1 VRQACVL
8 GLWALQMPGSVLMSD
23 LLLGAACAQAQAL
36 DAAANEASGLDA
48 GTEPAPR
55 GPDAAMTDASPRAEA
70 SASDAAVTATAAR
83 VAAPAAPPS
92 NSPSSA
98 EPPPAALAPPAP
110 LPPTAPSERGQQVFA
125 GPPLKRKVPQ
135 KPHRSALGIW
145 WDHTTPVPIVFFT
158 PENLLGLGAG
168 LMTTWQMPKAW
179 RDRPS
184 NILLF
189 GVYTLRKQT
198 IAGGSYELHFA
209 DDRYVFLQDFRYIDW
224 PDRFYGIGNRTRD
237 KDREDFTDHYF
248 HLESEFDYRV
258 WSRMYL
264 GLRHQFRV
272 SETLDLERDGVL
284 ATEKPLGVGR
294 VYWSGAGPVLL
305 WDTREG
311 LFWPKGGSL
320 LRADAMVFQRWL
332 GADFN
337 GTLLRLDLRHY
348 QPIWRDHVLALR
360 MLGSGAVGDL
370 PFQLLPALGGQAL
383 FRGWFLRRLRD
394 RVMLAAEA
402 EYRIP
407 ITPRWAVVAFGSVGR
422 VASRVD
428 KLSFRRLR
436 AAGGAGLRFAVRKE
450 SRANIRLDVAYGDA
464 FSVYFQFREAF

>member
-1 VRQACVL
+1 
-8 GLWALQMPGSVLMSD
+8 MPDPVGAAKEMDAAVPFQPPPSAGTASDGSV
-23 LLLGAACAQAQAL
+23 
-36 DAAANEASGLDA
+36 DAAALQPEAGVSDA
-48 GTEPAPR
+48 GVPESAAPQHPLSHAAHA
-55 GPDAAMTDASPRAEA
+55 GDA
-70 SASDAAVTATAAR
+70 
-83 VAAPAAPPS
+83 AAPAHEPVATTGTS
-92 NSPSSA
+92 GV
-98 EPPPAALAPPAP
+98 PPPVTAPAP

-125 GPPLKRKVPQ
+125 GPPLKRKPPAE
-135 KPHRSALGIW
+135 PHRSALGIW

-168 LMTTWQMPKAW
+168 LMTTWQMPQAW
-179 RDRPS
+179 SDRPS
-184 NILLF
+184 NVLLY

-272 SETLDLERDGVL
+272 SETLDLKRDGVL
-284 ATEKPLGVGR
+284 ATEKPLGVGQLF
-294 VYWSGAGPVLL
+294 WSGLGPVLL

-311 LFWPKGGSL
+311 LFWPKSGSL
-320 LRADAMVFQRWL
+320 LRADAMVYQRWL

-360 MLGSGAVGDL
+360 LLSAGAVGDL
-370 PFQLLPALGGQAL
+370 PFQVLPSLGGQAL

-422 VASRVD
+422 VARRVD
-428 KLSFRRLR
+428 RLSFRRLR
-436 AAGGAGLRFAVRKE
+436 GAGGAGLRFAVRKE
-450 SRANIRLDVAYGDA
+450 SRANIRLDVAYGDE
-464 FSVYFQFREAF
+464 FSVYFQFREAY